1 MQCSVLLAPAGTD
14 GRGRVRT
21 SASPQCRHPALQAPA
36 RAPARHPAR
45 RHRRGLPFK
54 HGARARAQAVQLFGT
69 NWQLLERILPGR
81 PRRALRNKFRAE
93 QRREPA
99 RMDAALAGTPSSLE
113 NYRQII
119 RILQARARAAPR
131 PARVDARVRAS
142 ARARRASTR
151 RPMTDR
157 AVRERG

>member
-1 MQCSVLLAPAGTD
+1 M
-14 GRGRVRT
+14 
-21 SASPQCRHPALQAPA
+21 
-36 RAPARHPAR
+36 
-45 RHRRGLPFK
+45 
-54 HGARARAQAVQLFGT
+54 QLFGT

-119 RILQARARAAPR
+119 RILQARADPTLTLPYAQPGESPPRSSASCRRACAWAALP
-131 PARVDARVRAS
+131 PYPPCASPGIDARATLSAWVRQVLLS
-142 ARARRASTR
+142 RRPVTARAEW
-151 RPMTDR
+151 
-157 AVRERG
+157 ERGQVVAH

>member
-1 MQCSVLLAPAGTD
+1 
-14 GRGRVRT
+14 
-21 SASPQCRHPALQAPA
+21 
-36 RAPARHPAR
+36 
-45 RHRRGLPFK
+45 
-54 HGARARAQAVQLFGT
+54 VQLFGT

-119 RILQARARAAPR
+119 RILQARADPILTLPYAQPGELPPRSSASCRRACAWAALPPYP
-131 PARVDARVRAS
+131 PALHP
-142 ARARRASTR
+142 ASTR
-151 RPMTDR
+151 ALP
-157 AVRERG
+157 